1 VRCGVLTTLTKL
13 EFSVKPGADIM
24 LAGKSV
30 KGGAQSQSLF
40 DANFS
45 FDDMGIGGLGAQ
57 FEEMFRRAFISRIFP
72 PEEIQKLGISHTKG
86 MMLYGPPGT
95 GKTLMAREIG
105 KMLNGQEPKIVN
117 GPEIMSKFVGES
129 EENVRKLFE
138 VCRSPPS
145 CWPTRPLPT
154 VRLAHSPLAHWSA
167 VLLAHSPTG
176 PRSHHPA
183 GLLAHWP
190 IVMLAHWP
198 TGPSSCCPIAL

>member
-154 VRLAHSPLAHWSA
+154 VRLAHSPSRPL
-167 VLLAHSPTG
+167 V
-176 PRSHHPA
+176 RRPA
-183 GLLAHWP
+183 GP
-190 IVMLAHWP
+190 LAHWP
-198 TGPSSCCPIAL
+198 TLPSSCWPTRPLAHRHAGPLAHRPIVLLS